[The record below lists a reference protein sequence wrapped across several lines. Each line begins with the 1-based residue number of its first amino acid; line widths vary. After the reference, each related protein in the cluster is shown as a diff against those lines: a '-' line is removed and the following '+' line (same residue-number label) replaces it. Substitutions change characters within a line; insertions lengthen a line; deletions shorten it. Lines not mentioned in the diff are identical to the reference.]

1 MLNGRDC
8 HVRAVAVPEG
18 REEEAEASEQGR
30 DPGDGP
36 APPACATTAFCG
48 NGGAAVMILF
58 DFVVGVDLLAIADA
72 PDPVLRFRSSIA
84 MATKIP

>member
-1 MLNGRDC
+1 
-8 HVRAVAVPEG
+8 
-18 REEEAEASEQGR
+18 
-30 DPGDGP
+30 
-36 APPACATTAFCG
+36 
-48 NGGAAVMILF
+48 MILF